1 MSIVEARRKATEAV
15 INLNPATIV
24 LKRKARIPD
33 GAGGWKDGE
42 IELPPQT
49 VRLFISSLR
58 GTRETT
64 SEGGQVAFQTLGLLA
79 RHDAD
84 IQRKDRFEYQGRSF
98 TVTGFTPVSLGGEVV
113 SIQAELE
120 EVV

>member
-24 LKRKARIPD
+24 LKRKGRIPD

-84 IQRKDRFEYQGRSF
+84 ILRKDRFEHAGRQF
-98 TVTGFTPVSLGGEVV
+98 EVTSVVSVTLGGEVV